1 MMWVCLPIK
10 RHTDRIAGLGALETF
25 TTQSMYFVLWE
36 FNSVLHNS
44 YSRFVSPLV
53 YSLFHRTFIC
63 TQDLAIANFVHCT
76 NVTSSW
82 RARHKK
88 IKQSIFTMSLKLIM
102 RRWGRITLMTRGR
115 E

>member
-10 RHTDRIAGLGALETF
+10 RHTDRIAGLGKLF

-36 FNSVLHNS
+36 FNSVATPQ

-53 YSLFHRTFIC
+53 YSLFHRIFIC
-63 TQDLAIANFVHCT
+63 TPIANFVHCT

-88 IKQSIFTMSLKLIM
+88 KNRVFS
-102 RRWGRITLMTRGR
+102 
-115 E
+115 ECC